1 MSLNCLVLGD
11 TSFKNVFS
19 VDIGNKNIVDGEI
32 IDSSNLKISHLK
44 THIWNEKKDAFQIK
58 DPDSLNLWKVDISED
73 NEYKLKDVS
82 TEKDIEVKLSGE
94 MLNPNS
100 KFEFYFPHLK
110 NTINIHIIVQVPA
123 ATGKVSPNVL
133 PLEQEITSARKRK
146 WAVNSAILQ
155 HERDIFYYVDPE
167 GNDAILESIWRHE
180 NIALYGAR
188 ASGKTTRAQQI
199 RKLLENEGF
208 ICIYVSLKQ
217 VNIETEESFWM
228 TLGSCIEQYA
238 CTHIDFKSASVF
250 ESVDDMKIIS
260 SDYFHL
266 VFMKRNWNSNVV
278 IIIDDFDKMCEAN
291 DDVKISC
298 LANFR
303 CIRNSRYNYAI
314 GSIIAIGT
322 SSRILDLNPITM
334 VTSPFSFSETFQNP
348 NFTFNQ
354 VQDLYRKFA
363 TDYDFTI
370 DPEVIKDIYKQ
381 TSGHAGLVCLF
392 GHFIQNKLLE
402 KIGKDNVL
410 TFSSWFTFS
419 INSLQKDILDHATYR
434 KMIEMLNKTNAKP
447 AIDLLRTRFLGFFD
461 NVRIFSDEGEK
472 LEFLVDEGV
481 LIEGKNYLSEFKM
494 SSAFVD
500 GLIQR
505 QVIPNVYKSS
515 PESAVPQKDD
525 DDESLD
531 ILNILQTAI
540 QFFDKDIISN
550 AVNFANNGSQKNMC
564 APRESVYSTE
574 LNRILVNWL
583 IKKSGYEVTGRHL
596 VKSYG
601 DKEGKYKYSS
611 NIVIITEHQKTVL
624 ELLAT
629 ATEKELNEHSERVLE
644 YAEKLSVNDIWL
656 VHFTRE
662 DGYANQ
668 KLQWPSDNRI
678 NVVHFFH
685 DSKFENVLMN
695 IRYIDSSGTI
705 KYIVDQVIPLQS

>member
-1 MSLNCLVLGD
+1 MSLNCLVLGE

-82 TEKDIEVKLSGE
+82 TEKDIEVKLS
-94 MLNPNS
+94 
-100 KFEFYFPHLK
+100 
-110 NTINIHIIVQVPA
+110 V
-123 ATGKVSPNVL
+123 
-133 PLEQEITSARKRK
+133 TSARKRK

-155 HERDIFYYVDPE
+155 HERDIFYYVEPE

-550 AVNFANNGSQKNMC
+550 AVNFANNLYTGSQKN
-564 APRESVYSTE
+564 
-574 LNRILVNWL
+574 
-583 IKKSGYEVTGRHL
+583 IKVVEVTGRHL

-695 IRYIDSSGTI
+695 VRYIDSSGTI